1 MRPRRLV
8 LSVLLSLLAAA
19 ALSVPLA
26 FADDVST
33 PADDGSQLLDVSKQV
48 NGIERKLNELMA
60 HGKAAKTGELLASAE
75 CGYTEPSPV
84 FLAWGDNA
92 SYALAPQGNFSAS
105 TQWSLNKHAVILP
118 EADPYSGAQQAL
130 QFEKS
135 GEAATPPM
143 CVNLD
148 NPTIRFFTRDLGGNG
163 KSNLKLDVLYEDL
176 DGHVKHLTIAKIKAT
191 STWQPSII
199 VPIYM
204 NMIASATPDGVTAV
218 AFQFKAEGVQKGETL
233 SISSLYVDPF
243 RSR

>member
-1 MRPRRLV
+1 MRPRRLL

-19 ALSVPLA
+19 ALSVPVA
-26 FADDVST
+26 FADDVAS
-33 PADDGSQLLDVSKQV
+33 PGEDESQLLDVTKQV
-48 NGIERKLNELMA
+48 NGIERKLNELIA
-60 HGKAAKTGELLASAE
+60 RGKTAKTGQLLASAE
-75 CGYTEPSPV
+75 CGYTEPSPI

-92 SYALAPQGNFSAS
+92 SYSLAPQGNFSMS
-105 TQWSLNKHAVILP
+105 TQWSLNKHAVIAP
-118 EADPYSGAQQAL
+118 EADPYSGAQHSL

-148 NPTIRFFTRDLGGNG
+148 NPTVRFFTRDLGGNG

-176 DGHVKHLTIAKIKAT
+176 NGHVKHLTIAKIKAT
-191 STWQPSII
+191 GAWQPSVI